1 MLVLAI
7 ETSCDE
13 TAVAIVER
21 GCNVL
26 LNLVASQVDLH
37 RRYGGI
43 VPELASRRHMEII
56 YPLTQEAMTQG
67 NIKFDDLSGIAVTN
81 GPGLIGALVV
91 GVSFAKALAFS
102 TGLPLVAV
110 DHLNAHFLAV
120 FLEDKHPQ
128 FPFVALVVSGGH
140 TSLFYVK
147 GPIEYYL
154 LGQTRDDAAG
164 EAFDKVSK
172 LLGLGYPGGR
182 IISKLAEYGDP
193 QAISFP
199 RPMIT
204 KTPFDFSFSGLKTAV
219 VYYVKEMQQ
228 KCKDIPLHDL
238 CASFEAA
245 VVDVLVTKAV
255 NAVRYTGVKSLVVS
269 GGVAANKRLR
279 GALKKIAQEEGFL
292 LFLPRPEYCTDNAA
306 MVGVAGYHKLV
317 AGQLTDL
324 TLDVYARSLVS
335 RYKGV

>member
-1 MLVLAI
+1 MLVLSI

-13 TAVAIVER
+13 TAVAIVENGR
-21 GCNVL
+21 RVVV
-26 LNLVASQVDLH
+26 NLVASQLDLH

-43 VPELASRRHMEII
+43 VPELASRKHMEII
-56 YPLTQEAMTQG
+56 FPLTQEAIIQG
-67 NIKFDDLSGIAVTN
+67 GINFDELSGIAVTN

-91 GVSFAKALAFS
+91 GVAFAKGLAFS

-110 DHLNAHFLAV
+110 DHLNAHFLAI
-120 FLEDKHPQ
+120 FLEDKQPE

-147 GPIEYYL
+147 EPLKYYL

-182 IISKLAEYGDP
+182 IISKLAEHGDP

-219 VYYVKEMQQ
+219 VYYVKEIQSQ
-228 KCKDIPLHDL
+228 GKDIPLHDL

-255 NAVRYTGVKSLVVS
+255 NAIKYTGVKNLVVS

-279 GALKKIAQEEGFL
+279 ETLKGIAQEEGFS

-306 MVGVAGYHKLV
+306 MVGVVGYYKLL
-317 AGQLTDL
+317 ANQLADL
-324 TLDVYARSLVS
+324 TLDVYARSLVP
-335 RYKGV
+335 RYQSD